1 MVSLEDT
8 QIDTKS
14 GTNNRRLGLEALGTP
29 RLPLIVESSVS
40 WATICWPSWRPNCRR
55 RLWLPGL
62 TDGQILERLV
72 ALNAARAAEET
83 GGLVRWL
90 RPEYQAPAAAP
101 QVAQPALLVAG
112 PAAVAPGQKQPWPA
126 AMAEQAQA
134 VRAVLHSF
142 EQPVSPAQIAA
153 AFERAPKARVAEL
166 LETLASLGQA
176 RRLPS
181 GV

>member
-1 MVSLEDT
+1 M
-8 QIDTKS
+8 
-14 GTNNRRLGLEALGTP
+14 
-29 RLPLIVESSVS
+29 
-40 WATICWPSWRPNCRR
+40 RP
-55 RLWLPGL
+55 PGL

-83 GGLVRWL
+83 GGLVRRL

-101 QVAQPALLVAG
+101 QVAQPTLLVAG
-112 PAAVAPGQKQPWPA
+112 PAAAAPGQKQPWPA

-142 EQPVSPAQIAA
+142 EQPVSPAQVTA

-166 LETLASLGQA
+166 LETLVSLGQA

-181 GV
+181 VYNEKNVLNYYPSNWPGNGPFYVS